1 MPMPGRA
8 SSSAAEPG
16 RLATMAFK
24 AWSLKTR
31 NGGRPR
37 RLASAIRQERSF
49 SSMADAA
56 AGGAGPGC
64 GGGAELGFG
73 GGAELGF
80 GAGVGAG
87 FGGRADG
94 AGLSASGRADAAGAD
109 GAAAAARLPAGWRFF
124 RPFGDVPAG

>member
-56 AGGAGPGC
+56 AGGAG
-64 GGGAELGFG
+64 LGFG

-94 AGLSASGRADAAGAD
+94 VGLSASGRADAAGAD
-109 GAAAAARLPAGWRFF
+109 GAVAAA
-124 RPFGDVPAG
+124 

>member
-56 AGGAGPGC
+56 AGGAG
-64 GGGAELGFG
+64 
-73 GGAELGF
+73 
-80 GAGVGAG
+80 AG

-124 RPFGDVPAG
+124 RPFGDVPAGR